1 MKILITGGLGYVGTQ
16 LCKLYIPETLEN
28 EIIVSD
34 RRFLPERVKELKE
47 WGFKYVQSDLLNI
60 DKIKELVQD
69 SDIVY
74 HLGGITDVAYVKTEA
89 NEGKDKLIADV
100 GVEGSRNII
109 NNLSDTA
116 KIIFPSTHVVYEGF
130 DETRFDLTED
140 VEPCPILTYSEG
152 KVQTEK
158 DLDVEVWKSSTITP
172 VRRPAG

>member
-89 NEGKDKLIADV
+89 NEGKDKLIADF
-100 GVEGSRNII
+100 GVEGESAN
-109 NNLSDTA
+109 
-116 KIIFPSTHVVYEGF
+116 
-130 DETRFDLTED
+130 
-140 VEPCPILTYSEG
+140 
-152 KVQTEK
+152 
-158 DLDVEVWKSSTITP
+158 
-172 VRRPAG
+172 